1 MALTLTLYRR
11 RSPRKNPGISTI
23 CVRSFGGWRANV
35 SAVDTCLCGEW
46 VRQVLGGASRFSH
59 LGATPPVPA
68 RSLPA
73 LAQGTQKSWFDDDLS
88 RVFFRAVHCTRVGMY
103 WLGVVRTARTP
114 GPCGVHPTLCQW
126 IPTLVQFG
134 WCQV

>member
-46 VRQVLGGASRFSH
+46 VRQVLGGTSRFSH
-59 LGATPPVPA
+59 LGGNPTGPCPVPSGA
-68 RSLPA
+68 RAGDPE
-73 LAQGTQKSWFDDDLS
+73 
-88 RVFFRAVHCTRVGMY
+88 VM
-103 WLGVVRTARTP
+103 VRR
-114 GPCGVHPTLCQW
+114 
-126 IPTLVQFG
+126 
-134 WCQV
+134 

>member
-46 VRQVLGGASRFSH
+46 VRQVLGGAFRFFH
-59 LGATPPVPA
+59 LGGNPT
-68 RSLPA
+68 
-73 LAQGTQKSWFDDDLS
+73 
-88 RVFFRAVHCTRVGMY
+88 
-103 WLGVVRTARTP
+103 
-114 GPCGVHPTLCQW
+114 GPCLAPSGARAGAPEVM
-126 IPTLVQFG
+126 VRR
-134 WCQV
+134 

>member
-1 MALTLTLYRR
+1 MTT
-11 RSPRKNPGISTI
+11 ISTD
-23 CVRSFGGWRANV
+23 CCDGWLVDV
-35 SAVDTCLCGEW
+35 SAVDTWLRGEW

-68 RSLPA
+68 WPLRV

-88 RVFFRAVHCTRVGMY
+88 RVFFRAAYCTRVGVY
-103 WLGVVRTARTP
+103 WSGVVRTARTP
-114 GPCGVHPTLCQW
+114 GPCGVHPTLRQW